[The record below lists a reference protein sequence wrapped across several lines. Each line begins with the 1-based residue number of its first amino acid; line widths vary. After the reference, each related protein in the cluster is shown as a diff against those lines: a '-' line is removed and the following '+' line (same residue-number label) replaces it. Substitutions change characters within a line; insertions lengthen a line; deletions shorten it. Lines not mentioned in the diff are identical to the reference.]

1 MHSSGI
7 GFGFGLQ
14 DADLGLGFGLLYI
27 AGFLGFGFQ
36 LRRDCA
42 GARPSK
48 SFNGNG
54 VESFGESTLAVS
66 IYRTG
71 NCRTYRRNGLTP
83 MESGTTV
90 ESLHETNC
98 RLYRPQSR
106 RICAHRSH
114 DSGAEPPVWQKC
126 GRERRQIG
134 SRIFEFP
141 LRMLATVRLLG
152 RCPGLTISMRSSSTK
167 TRTVAETK

>member
-1 MHSSGI
+1 MDWTDSLTMKQRLRSLERCFKKTQGQRVLHSSGI

-14 DADLGLGFGLLYI
+14 DADLGLGFGLL
-27 AGFLGFGFQ
+27 
-36 LRRDCA
+36 CA

-66 IYRTG
+66 TYRTG
-71 NCRTYRRNGLTP
+71 NCRTYRRNSLTP

-114 DSGAEPPVWQKC
+114 KSGAEPPVWQKC
-126 GRERRQIG
+126 GRERRQDWIAN
-134 SRIFEFP
+134 I
-141 LRMLATVRLLG
+141 
-152 RCPGLTISMRSSSTK
+152 
-167 TRTVAETK
+167 

>member
-1 MHSSGI
+1 MDWTDSLTMKQRLRSLERCFKKRRGQRVLHRSGI

-36 LRRDCA
+36 RRRDCA

-71 NCRTYRRNGLTP
+71 NCRTYRRNSLTP

-126 GRERRQIG
+126 GRERRQDWIAN
-134 SRIFEFP
+134 I
-141 LRMLATVRLLG
+141 
-152 RCPGLTISMRSSSTK
+152 
-167 TRTVAETK
+167 